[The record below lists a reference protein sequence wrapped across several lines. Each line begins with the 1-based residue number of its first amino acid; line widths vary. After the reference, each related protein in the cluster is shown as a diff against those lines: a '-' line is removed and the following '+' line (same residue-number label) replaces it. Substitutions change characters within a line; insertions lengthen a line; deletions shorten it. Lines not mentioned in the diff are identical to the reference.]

1 MLQSDFKIDLDAI
14 PLVAGKIHFIRIV
27 DSKEEIFVF
36 NERFFV
42 GEAYIG
48 DFVWVTIDT
57 GEQSLGISYNDEEM
71 IVRKIKRV
79 EYVID
84 EPVQDLDDRFFLS

>member
-1 MLQSDFKIDLDAI
+1 MLRSDFKIDLDAL

-27 DSKEEIFVF
+27 DSMEEIFVF
-36 NERFFV
+36 NERFRV

-48 DFVWVTIDT
+48 DFVWVTVNT

-71 IVRKIKRV
+71 IVRKIKRFDY
-79 EYVID
+79 EID
-84 EPVQDLDDRFFLS
+84 EPVQDLDERIFLA